1 MGAEGAVNI
10 INRKELNS
18 DENNS
23 LREKLVSEYQEKL
36 MNPFVA
42 ASKGLID
49 EVIETDSVREKL
61 ISALKI
67 LENKRESLP
76 FKKHG
81 NIPL

>member
-1 MGAEGAVNI
+1 
-10 INRKELNS
+10 
-18 DENNS
+18 
-23 LREKLVSEYQEKL
+23 